1 MPWTEIYRPKR
12 FNEVKGQADALDK
25 LRRFVMSFGN
35 SGVSGS
41 RGVKGKKAM
50 IFYGPPGTGKTT
62 LVHVAAFETDSEI
75 FEINASDLRNKNK
88 LREILKPAME
98 QMSLTSSR
106 KMILVDEVDGISKF
120 DFGGLTEL
128 INLVDKSHWP
138 VIITANDI
146 WDKRFGPLRKK
157 AEVVQFKE
165 VDYRTVKDVLIS
177 ILRRENKFL
186 SNDVL
191 TGIAV
196 KAKGD
201 LRAAIND
208 LQIAS
213 EMENPSDI
221 LENERNHETD
231 IFNAMRTV
239 FKEKPNENVLRLFD
253 SVNMPLDQISLWLE
267 ENIPI
272 EYHGKELC
280 KAYDALSRAD
290 VFKGRI
296 YKQQYWRF
304 MVYENI
310 LLSYG
315 ISAAKEGVKTGF
327 TSYKKPDRILKIWM
341 NNQRTAKKKSISKKF
356 AERVHAGEKRIM
368 FDFPLLRFILRDP
381 KIRGELRLEPDEIE
395 YLNKL
400 DY

>member
-1 MPWTEIYRPKR
+1 MSPWTEIYRPKK
-12 FNEVKGQADALDK
+12 FNEVKGQADALTK
-25 LRRFVMSFGN
+25 LRKFVMGFGKT
-35 SGVSGS
+35 GGS
-41 RGVKGKKAM
+41 AKGKKAI

-62 LVHVAAFETDSEI
+62 LAHVTAFETDSEV
-75 FEINASDLRNKNK
+75 FEINASDLRNKEK
-88 LREILKPAME
+88 LKQILKPAME
-98 QMSLTSSR
+98 QMSLTSAR
-106 KMILVDEVDGISKF
+106 KIILVDEVDGISKF

-146 WDKRFGPLRKK
+146 WDKRFTPLRKK
-157 AEVVQFKE
+157 SEIVQFKE
-165 VDYRTVKDVLIS
+165 VDYRTIKDVLIS
-177 ILRRENKFL
+177 ILRRENKLL
-186 SNDVL
+186 SNEIL

-213 EMENPSDI
+213 EMENPMSI
-221 LENERNHETD
+221 LENERNRETD

-239 FKEKPNENVLRLFD
+239 FKEKPSENVLRLFD
-253 SVNMPLDQISLWLE
+253 SVNMPLDQIFLWLE
-267 ENIPI
+267 ENIPN
-272 EYHGKELC
+272 EYHGNELY
-280 KAYDALSRAD
+280 KAYDALSLAD

-296 YKQQYWRF
+296 YRQQYWRF
-304 MVYENI
+304 LVYENI

-315 ISAAKEGVKTGF
+315 ISASKGGIKTGF
-327 TSYKKPDRILKIWM
+327 TTYKKPDRILKIWL
-341 NNQRTAKKKSISKKF
+341 NNQRTAKKKSIAKKF
-356 AERVHAGEKRIM
+356 AEAVHVGEKRIM
-368 FDFPLLRFILRDP
+368 FEFPLLRFILRDP
-381 KIRGELRLEPDEIE
+381 EIRKELRLEPDEIE